1 MWDWFT
7 RYPSVRV
14 EQIATPCVKGKTLE
28 NIASFDYIIV
38 GGFPLSADLETNS

>member
-14 EQIATPCVKGKTLE
+14 EQIATPYVKGKMPD
-28 NIASFDYIIV
+28 NVASFDYVIV
-38 GGFPLSADLETNS
+38 GGFPLSAGFGD